1 MITRDWLIEKRGKLT
16 QEQAALLSGTTRSAY
31 SNVERGK
38 GLSVPLA
45 KKIAKALGFE
55 WQIFFEDKGHVRKQ
69 KNKSA

>member
-1 MITRDWLIEKRGKLT
+1 MKERIWLIEKRGKLT
-16 QEQAALLSGTTRSAY
+16 QNQVALLSGTSRSAY

-55 WQIFFEDKGHVRKQ
+55 WQLFFEEKGHVRKQ
-69 KNKSA
+69 NSKTA